1 MSKEREDKRL
11 LHQNGLLTF
20 NGKHD
25 NIKLNV
31 IVFGHSSIDVEG
43 RTPVEDLIQAVH
55 VIWK

>member
-31 IVFGHSSIDVEG
+31 IVFGHSAFDAEG
-43 RTPVEDLIQAVH
+43 WSPVEDLVQAVH
-55 VIWK
+55 VI